1 MWDAE
6 AQLKASAT
14 TNLIDVMLRHA
25 ADGVGSYGP
34 VHVWGITGQCQ
45 WMEGGGE
52 GRPGE
57 GRPKTEKA
65 PAAAPP
71 WLKNAFLIN
80 KEKNQ
85 PKNTFLN
92 KKKSACGCTTFA

>member
-1 MWDAE
+1 MWGAE

-45 WMEGGGE
+45 WMGVGG
-52 GRPGE
+52 
-57 GRPKTEKA
+57 
-65 PAAAPP
+65 
-71 WLKNAFLIN
+71 
-80 KEKNQ
+80 Q
-85 PKNTFLN
+85 
-92 KKKSACGCTTFA
+92 